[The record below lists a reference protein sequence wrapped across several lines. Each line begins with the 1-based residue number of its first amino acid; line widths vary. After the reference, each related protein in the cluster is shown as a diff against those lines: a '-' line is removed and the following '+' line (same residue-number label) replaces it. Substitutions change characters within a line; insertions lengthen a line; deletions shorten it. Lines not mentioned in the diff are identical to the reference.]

1 MASPDISR
9 AVNPLRR
16 ILMHLLFWL
25 VYIAVSLF
33 TELYLSSSF
42 QQHPGWVWVEKALL
56 MQMLLL
62 IPKLGAVYYLVYFLL
77 PRWLKGGNKAL
88 QILEVI
94 LVFVLLI
101 AMYRFIIQVIGWRMV
116 YHEVPDATTGLSF
129 VARIFYSLLDILEV
143 AGVATAI
150 KLFRLRIAAVKREKE
165 LVQEKLR
172 SELLHL
178 KAQLNPHFLFN
189 SLNSIF
195 ALSRQQSTQTPEAVM
210 KLSQILRYVLYE
222 AEKKLSSLGS
232 EMKIIDDYV
241 ELQQLRF
248 GGRVQI
254 VRKTEVE
261 NASAPLAPLLILP
274 LVENAFKHGVG
285 PVGEESEILISIIQK
300 KEILKVKVRNAI
312 WRESIPSRENEGIGL
327 ANVQRQVEL
336 LYRIH
341 SLDYQEA
348 GGFFTVDLQLDTSSY
363 AGTELLDR

>member
-1 MASPDISR
+1 
-9 AVNPLRR
+9 
-16 ILMHLLFWL
+16 MHLLFWL

-42 QQHPGWVWVEKALL
+42 QNHPGWIWVEKALL
-56 MQMLLL
+56 LQMLLL
-62 IPKLGAVYYLVYFLL
+62 VPKGGAVYYLIYSLL

-88 QILEVI
+88 QVMEVM
-94 LVFVLLI
+94 LVFILLI
-101 AMYRFIIQVIGWRMV
+101 ILYRFIIQVIAWRVV
-116 YHEVPDATTGLSF
+116 YDEVPRPGGITLF
-129 VARIFYSLLDILEV
+129 MARVSYSLLDILQV

-165 LVQEKLR
+165 LVQQKLR

-222 AEKKLSSLGS
+222 AEKKLTSLDA
-232 EMKIIDDYV
+232 ELKIIDDYT
-241 ELQQLRF
+241 ELQQIRF
-248 GGRVQI
+248 GGKVKIDRVTDVDEPQGEI
-254 VRKTEVE
+254 
-261 NASAPLAPLLILP
+261 APLLILP

-285 PVGEESEILISIIQK
+285 PEGEDSRILIS
-300 KEILKVKVRNAI
+300 VKLNKGVLNVRVQNAI
-312 WRESIPSRENEGIGL
+312 WRESVPSRENEGIGL
-327 ANVQRQVEL
+327 ANVQRQAEL
-336 LYRIH
+336 LYRVQSLSH
-341 SLDYQEA
+341 SAE
-348 GGFFTVDLQLDTSSY
+348 GGVFTVDLRIDTSSY